1 MRAAYASRI
10 CVANREAGLSLI
22 ELMIAMVVGLILLA
36 GVIAIFVSGK
46 RGYGTNSAIA
56 QVQEN
61 GRFAL
66 DFIRNDTRMTSY
78 MGCTTTARTNN
89 ILNPVGQLYGFLLPV
104 YGFEYSNTDPSTAT
118 SAAPYVITSET
129 PVAASMGGGNWTPV
143 ADATLPVNAIPGSDA
158 LLLYTAV
165 GNPVYVTAPTAGGV
179 IPVSDSTGFVPD
191 QLAVITDCLRSTVFQ
206 MSATTNTT
214 PGTLTV
220 GSGGAPGPGN
230 VSTSFAVGYEMGAQV
245 LTADAI
251 LYYIGQGQDKSPAL
265 FRVDVLPNGSI
276 NPTPSELVP
285 DVENM
290 QILYGVDTTGGS
302 LSTPNAYLD
311 AAQVDA
317 TNNWANVLSVQIGL
331 LVRSNLA
338 AMPQP
343 AAPQTFNILDTYVTI
358 PADTRLRRVFTATI
372 YVRNAPLPTS

>member
-1 MRAAYASRI
+1 MRTVRASRI
-10 CVANREAGLSLI
+10 WLTNHQAGLSLI
-22 ELMIAMVVGLILLA
+22 ELMIAMVVGLVLLA
-36 GVIAIFVSGK
+36 GVLAIFISGK
-46 RGYGTNSAIA
+46 QGSSTNTAIA

-66 DFIRNDTRMTSY
+66 DYIRNDTRMTSY

-89 ILNPVGQLYGFLLPV
+89 LLNPVGQLYNFLLPV
-104 YGFEYSNTDPSTAT
+104 YGFEYNNTDPSTAT
-118 SAAPYVITSET
+118 AGSPYVIASET
-129 PVAASMGGGNWTPV
+129 PAAVPMGGGAWTPA
-143 ADATLPVNAIPGSDA
+143 ADVTLPVNAIPGSDA
-158 LLLYTAV
+158 LLLFTAT
-165 GNPVYVTAPTAGGV
+165 GNPIYVTTPTAGGV
-179 IPVSDSTGFVPD
+179 IPVTDSIGFVPN

-206 MSATTNTT
+206 MSATSNSA

-230 VSTSFAVGYEMGAQV
+230 TSTSFAVGYQVGAQV

-251 LYYIGQGQDKSPAL
+251 LYYVGLGQDKSPAL

-302 LSTPNAYLD
+302 LTTPNAYLD

-331 LVRSNLA
+331 LMRSNLA

-343 AAPQTFNILDTYVTI
+343 AAPQTFNILDTYVT
-358 PADTRLRRVFTATI
+358 
-372 YVRNAPLPTS
+372 